1 MTVIVVLVLLAVAG
15 FVVAST
21 LFGAD
26 SRMHDSRCA
35 MPDWPG
41 ARHGS

>member
-1 MTVIVVLVLLAVAG
+1 MIVLLVLVVVAG

-26 SRMHDSRCA
+26 SRSFDARRNL
-35 MPDWPG
+35 PDWPA

>member
-1 MTVIVVLVLLAVAG
+1 MMIVLLIVLAVVG
-15 FVVAST
+15 FVFAAT

-26 SRMHDSRCA
+26 SRSFDTRRN

-41 ARHGS
+41 ARHSS

>member
-1 MTVIVVLVLLAVAG
+1 MIVVLVLMAVAG

-26 SRMHDSRCA
+26 SRSFDARRNL
-35 MPDWPG
+35 PDWPG
-41 ARHGS
+41 ARHSS